1 VPGGHLVL
9 ISAVSP
15 ITVPGGFMAKTR
27 SGSLEATKPRVPLIA
42 RREEMG
48 ARSLETQ
55 IDRQLEQSEPEM
67 GTHHRSKIGWGA
79 GVKRKQREYQEWIR
93 RCAVELKKT
102 DGFSSSERFFCAAFS
117 LLFAGKQRADLDREI
132 DGTID
137 AETSE
142 EVSLQ
147 HRLRTCGG
155 GGRVRTKKY
164 VADYFAANER
174 RNREKRFHDAVLF
187 LFHEGFTR
195 EELHRYAA
203 QAEET

>member
-1 VPGGHLVL
+1 
-9 ISAVSP
+9 
-15 ITVPGGFMAKTR
+15 MARTR
-27 SGSLEATKPRVPLIA
+27 SGNLEATKPQVPLTA

-48 ARSLETQ
+48 VRSLETQ

-67 GTHHRSKIGWGA
+67 GTHHPSEIAWVGEAKG
-79 GVKRKQREYQEWIR
+79 KQREYHAWIR
-93 RCAVELKKT
+93 RCAVELKKI
-102 DGFSSSERFFCAAFS
+102 DGLTSAERFFCAAFS
-117 LLFAGKQRADLDREI
+117 LLFAGKERADLDREI

-142 EVSLQ
+142 ENLRFSLQ
-147 HRLRTCGG
+147 HRLGTCGDG
-155 GGRVRTKKY
+155 GKVRTKKY
-164 VADYFAANER
+164 VSGYFAATER

-195 EELHRYAA
+195 EELHRLAA